1 MIVGM
6 EEGLLPHMR
15 SLESGSAE
23 QLEEERRLCYVG
35 MTRAKQ
41 HLYLVRAF
49 RRAFT
54 GHNPPSRF
62 LADIPPQ
69 LIATTQR
76 AVQPAML
83 PQRHRYAVH
92 SQHEHFE
99 ERAVPGEN
107 FAAGDHV
114 RHSKFGEGIVV
125 SCEPSGNDYQ
135 VVVAFRGEAG
145 IKKLL
150 LSFAPLEK
158 LQATE

>member
-1 MIVGM
+1 
-6 EEGLLPHMR
+6 
-15 SLESGSAE
+15 
-23 QLEEERRLCYVG
+23 
-35 MTRAKQ
+35 
-41 HLYLVRAF
+41 
-49 RRAFT
+49 
-54 GHNPPSRF
+54 
-62 LADIPPQ
+62 
-69 LIATTQR
+69 
-76 AVQPAML
+76 ML
-83 PQRHRYAVH
+83 PQRYRYAVH

-99 ERAVPGEN
+99 ERAVPTES

-158 LQATE
+158 LQATG